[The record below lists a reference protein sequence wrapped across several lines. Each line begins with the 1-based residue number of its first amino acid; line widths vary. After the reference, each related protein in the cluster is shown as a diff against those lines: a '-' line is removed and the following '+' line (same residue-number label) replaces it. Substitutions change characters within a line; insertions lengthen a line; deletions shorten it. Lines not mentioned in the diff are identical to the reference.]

1 MLFRAFVGGLTAAFL
16 LLAIPVAPASAD
28 TVKMGVIL
36 SLSGTD
42 SSPGIMQDKAINL
55 YMKLHQKE
63 LPQGVSLDIIKRD
76 DTGPNPEVAKRLAQE
91 LVTRDH
97 VNLLFGTIYSP
108 NAMAVAPV
116 SAEAKVPQIV
126 TVAAGSAITRAS
138 PYIVRTSFTIWQQ
151 AYPLAK
157 WAYKQ
162 GWRKAYTAVSDYI
175 PGHDGEAGFS
185 KGFTEAGGEIIGS
198 VRMPLGN
205 PDITPYIQRI
215 KDAKPDVVFNFLPG
229 GPRSVAF
236 MKAWHDL
243 GLDRAGIKI
252 IATQDLV
259 IDSELPNM
267 GDTPLGI
274 VTAGN
279 HSAAATRPANK
290 EFVAAWQKEYGEND
304 PVDYVGVCAWDS
316 MQMVFDMLKATKGK
330 FTSDQAMDFFRH
342 WKTDKSPRG
351 PISIDPE
358 TRDIVQNI
366 YIRRVEKVNG
376 RLANIEFDTIPNVKD
391 PWKELNPA
399 K

>member
-1 MLFRAFVGGLTAAFL
+1 MKKRGMIVTI
-16 LLAIPVAPASAD
+16 LLALSMLVGASAAKAEN
-28 TVKMGVIL
+28 VKMGIIL
-36 SLSGTD
+36 SLSGPD
-42 SSPGIMQDKAINL
+42 SSPGVMQDKAINL

-63 LPQGVSLDIIKRD
+63 LPPGVTLELIKRD

-91 LVTRDH
+91 LVTRDQ
-97 VNLLFGTIYSP
+97 VQLLFGTIYSP

-157 WAYKQ
+157 WAYQQ

-198 VRMPLGN
+198 VRMPLAN
-205 PDITPYIQRI
+205 PDVTPYVQRI

-229 GPRSVAF
+229 GPRSTAF
-236 MKAWHDL
+236 MKAWNDL
-243 GLDRAGIKI
+243 GLSQAGIKI

-267 GDTPLGI
+267 GDAPLGI

-279 HSAAATRPANK
+279 YSTAATRPASK
-290 EFVAAWQKEYGEND
+290 EFIAAWQKEYGANE
-304 PVDYVGVCAWDS
+304 PVDYVAVCAWDS

-330 FTSDQAMDFFRH
+330 FTGDQAIEFFRN

-351 PISIDPE
+351 PISIDPKE
-358 TRDIVQNI
+358 RDIVQNI
-366 YIRRVEKVNG
+366 YIRRVEKIG
-376 RLANIEFDTIPNVKD
+376 GKLANVEFDTIPAVKD
-391 PWKELNPA
+391 PWKEFNPP

>member
-1 MLFRAFVGGLTAAFL
+1 
-16 LLAIPVAPASAD
+16 
-28 TVKMGVIL
+28 VKL
-36 SLSGTD
+36 
-42 SSPGIMQDKAINL
+42 
-55 YMKLHQKE
+55 E
-63 LPQGVSLDIIKRD
+63 LIKRD

-97 VNLLFGTIYSP
+97 VQLLFGTIYSP
-108 NAMAVAPV
+108 NAMAVASV
-116 SAEAKVPQIV
+116 ATEAKVPQIV

-157 WAYKQ
+157 WAYSQ

-175 PGHDGEAGFS
+175 PGHDGEAGFT
-185 KGFTEAGGEIIGS
+185 KGFTEAGGEVIGS
-198 VRMPLGN
+198 VRMPLSN
-205 PDITPYIQRI
+205 PDITPYVQRI

-229 GPRSVAF
+229 GPRSTAF
-236 MKAWHDL
+236 MKAWNDL
-243 GLDRAGIKI
+243 GLSQAGIKI

-267 GDTPLGI
+267 GDAPLGI

-279 HSAAATRPANK
+279 YSPASTRPASK
-290 EFVAAWQKEYGEND
+290 EFVAAWKKEYGEKD
-304 PVDYVGVCAWDS
+304 LVDYVGVCAWDS
-316 MQMVFDMLKATKGK
+316 MQMVFDMIKATKGK
-330 FTSDQAMDFFRH
+330 FTTDQAMDFFRN

-351 PISIDPE
+351 PISIDPKE
-358 TRDIVQNI
+358 RDIVQNI

-376 RLANIEFDTIPNVKD
+376 VLANIEFDTIPAVKD